1 MKFYN
6 TRSRETVEVPDS
18 KCTKAKLE
26 RKTSTGVRTTYIV
39 KAVAKDGTK
48 LTKFVSKDAYGALKC
63 KLA

>member
-6 TRSRETVEVPDS
+6 VRSRETVEIPDS
-18 KCTKAKLE
+18 KCVKAKSD
-26 RKTSTGVRTTYIV
+26 RTTSTGKRTTYIV

-48 LTKFVSKDAYGALKC
+48 LTKFVSKDAYAALKC